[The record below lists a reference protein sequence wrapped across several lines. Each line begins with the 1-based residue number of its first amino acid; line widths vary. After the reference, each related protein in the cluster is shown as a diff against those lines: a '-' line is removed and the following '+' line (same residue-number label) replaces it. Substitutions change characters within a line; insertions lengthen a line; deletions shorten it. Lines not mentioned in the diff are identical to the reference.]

1 VQFLAG
7 QRFISFNCTNHR
19 LNNNFRRAN
28 GVDLRINYFDAA
40 LQVEDC
46 LLLHQMLIIFNF
58 RSDFSSGPGSFKT
71 NYKPGSNRNTL
82 GMTFNTFYRV
92 LQNRPVNHLVYWVL
106 FVLIG
111 SYIFSYQQNFPYIFY
126 LLNLLVHLPVLLL
139 YTYFVIYWL
148 VPNLLLRGRYFTFFG
163 LLALASAFASLLKL
177 AVSQNIYYALFIPQ
191 ALHPSQWYTLDL
203 FLINLLWIVGPTV
216 LFAMFKYYKNWIK
229 SQDISN
235 EAERKRLATE
245 LQVLK
250 GQLNPHFLFNTLN
263 NLYSLALSKS
273 DKTAV
278 VIAKMS
284 DMFHYILYECN
295 AIEVPVSKELK
306 LVEDYIELEQIR
318 YSDRLSIEFDKKI
331 DNRNYL
337 VPPML
342 LYSFVENCFKH
353 GSSPDP
359 DLPWIKIALRVQKN
373 LLTFEAQNSI
383 PKKQKRINAEGVGLL
398 NSRRRL
404 ELIYPQNHQLVI
416 REENDEFYVKLVITK
431 PAIS

>member
-1 VQFLAG
+1 M
-7 QRFISFNCTNHR
+7 
-19 LNNNFRRAN
+19 
-28 GVDLRINYFDAA
+28 
-40 LQVEDC
+40 LQVEGC
-46 LLLHQMLIIFNF
+46 LLPHLMLIIFNF
-58 RSDFSSGPGSFKT
+58 KSDFSSGSGSFKSNNRT
-71 NYKPGSNRNTL
+71 GSNRNTL
-82 GMTFNTFYRV
+82 GMTFNTLYRM
-92 LQNRPVNHLVYWVL
+92 LQIRSVNHLIYWVL
-106 FVLIG
+106 FVFIG
-111 SYIFSYQQNFPYIFY
+111 SYIFSYQQNFPYIFF
-126 LLNLLVHLPVLLL
+126 LLNLLVHLPVLVL

-148 VPNLLLRGRYFTFFG
+148 VPNHLLRGRYFTFFG

-177 AVSQNIYYALFIPQ
+177 AVSKNIYYALFIPE
-191 ALHPSQWYTLDL
+191 ALHPNQWYSPDL
-203 FLINLLWIVGPTV
+203 FLINLLWIIGPTV

-235 EAERKRLATE
+235 ETERKRMATE

-295 AIEVPVSKELK
+295 AVEVPVSKELK
-306 LVEDYIELEQIR
+306 LLEDYIELEQIR
-318 YSDRLSIEFDKKI
+318 YSDRLSIQFDKKI

-342 LYSFVENCFKH
+342 LYSLVENCFKH

-359 DLPWIKIALRVQKN
+359 DLPWIKIVLRVQN
-373 LLTFEAQNSI
+373 NIMTFEAQNSI
-383 PKKQKRINAEGVGLL
+383 PKKQKRINPEGVGLL
-398 NSRRRL
+398 NSKRRL
-404 ELIYPQNHQLVI
+404 ELIHPQNHQLVI
-416 REENDEFYVKLVITK
+416 REENNEFYVKVEITK
-431 PAIS
+431 PAIK